1 MSLDILTLM
10 AVGGFVAALA
20 AVLLGAAWMLMHDRA
35 LAWWAIASAAQAA
48 GIAFLVYGLSSVQL
62 PVIAVGAAVTALNP
76 ALVWAGTRVFF
87 GRRVP
92 VMVFLAGSAF
102 ILAANAFPF
111 ADNIDTSARIA
122 DFLIWPVYLFAATW
136 ELWRDRV
143 EPLRARWALMA
154 FFAVHSLV
162 FIGGIADSIVG
173 SLGIFGI
180 PLLFKGWFGIIHFE
194 SLIYSIGTA
203 VFMVVMCKE
212 RSEHGF
218 REAAHADSL
227 TGLAN
232 RRAFMAQASQLLA
245 RCRKDN
251 APATIIVFD
260 LDRFKAIN
268 DTHGHTVGDQ
278 VLRAFAESARR
289 CLRPQNDLLGRH
301 GGEEFALLLPGA
313 TIETGMAIAERIRI
327 AFAEASAEIDRR
339 ISATLS
345 AGVASAAPSSTI
357 DELLETADF
366 ALYRAKNLGR
376 NRIERSVK
384 TDAGFHAS
392 GVIRIA

>member
-1 MSLDILTLM
+1 M

-20 AVLLGAAWMLMHDRA
+20 ALLLGAAWMLMHDRA
-35 LAWWAIASAAQAA
+35 LAWWASASAVQSA
-48 GIAFLVYGLSSVQL
+48 GIAFLVYGLISVNL
-62 PVIAVGAAVTALNP
+62 VGIAVGAAVNALNP
-76 ALVWAGTRVFF
+76 VLVWAGTRVFF

-92 VMVFLAGSAF
+92 VIGLLAGSAV
-102 ILAANAFPF
+102 ILAANAFPV
-111 ADNIDTSARIA
+111 AEGIDTSARITG
-122 DFLIWPVYLFAATW
+122 FIVSIGYLLAAIW
-136 ELWRDRV
+136 ELWRDRK
-143 EPLRARWALMA
+143 EPLRARWAVMA
-154 FFAVHSLV
+154 FLTVHSVV
-162 FIGGIADSIVG
+162 FLGGIVDTLMGNMGA
-173 SLGIFGI
+173 LGI
-180 PLLFKGWFGIIHFE
+180 PLLFNSWFGLIHFE
-194 SLIYSIGTA
+194 SLIYSMGTA

-218 REAAHADSL
+218 REAAHEDAL

-232 RRAFMAQASQLLA
+232 RRAFMAQANQMLA

-268 DTHGHTVGDQ
+268 DTHGHTAGDQ
-278 VLRAFAESARR
+278 VLRAFADSARK
-289 CLRPQNDLLGRH
+289 CLRPKNDLLGRH

-327 AFAEASAEIDRR
+327 AFAEASDAIDHR

-345 AGVASAAPSSTI
+345 AGVAAADPASTI
-357 DELLETADF
+357 GELLETADS

-376 NRIERSVK
+376 NRVERSSE
-384 TDAGFHAS
+384 AGT
-392 GVIRIA
+392 GKDTPDIIRVA